1 MTDAS
6 DRTGIAALTVA
17 WLVLLAAVTAGST
30 YVVLAQHSR
39 NDADRWPGV
48 TLTIPAAESPGGG
61 QAVGGESGLPGQ
73 TAPLAAGPGDPARSR
88 SAPGDDLPAS
98 PTLRPSQAAL
108 ANNADPPAWRRY
120 ASIYQATKTSPQIA
134 VVLTGLGFSS
144 RATETAI
151 EDLPPG
157 VTLSFTPHTRKLDQ
171 WITLARGR
179 GHEVMLDLPMEP
191 VTYPT
196 DDPGPQALLTR
207 LDELENQQRL
217 RWVIG
222 RAEGYVGLAVTMGSR
237 FTSSEPHL
245 KPVLKEIKD
254 RGLMFLDNRES
265 ESSAVA
271 RVATQLDLPYAV
283 NDRTLDE
290 GDVGKQTIDARLA
303 QIERAALDDGASIA
317 IGRPYPATLE
327 RLQEWVKTLEDKGF
341 ELVPITVLAEHGG

>member
-1 MTDAS
+1 MIDAS
-6 DRTGIAALTVA
+6 DRNGITGLTVA
-17 WLVLLAAVTAGST
+17 WLVLLAAMAAGST
-30 YVVLAQHSR
+30 YVVLARHSR
-39 NDADRWPGV
+39 SGPERWPGV
-48 TLTIPAAESPGGG
+48 TLAIPAPDKGGG
-61 QAVGGESGLPGQ
+61 EAAGGAASSPGQ
-73 TAPLAAGPGDPARSR
+73 TVALANGPDSPGRTAA
-88 SAPGDDLPAS
+88 APGDEPPAS

-120 ASIYQATKTSPQIA
+120 ASIYQTTKTMPRIA

-144 RATETAI
+144 GATETAI

-157 VTLSFTPHTRKLDQ
+157 VTLSFTPYTRKLDQ
-171 WITLARGR
+171 WIAQARGK

-191 VTYPT
+191 VTYPI

-222 RAEGYVGLAVTMGSR
+222 RAKGYVGLAATMGSR
-237 FTSSEPHL
+237 FTSSEAHL
-245 KPVLKEIKD
+245 KPVLREIKD

-265 ESSAVA
+265 ESSAVE
-271 RVATQLDLPYAV
+271 RLATELDLPHAV

-290 GDVGKQTIDARLA
+290 GDVGKPVIDARLA
-303 QIERAALDDGASIA
+303 QIERVALNDGASIA

-341 ELVPITVLAEHGG
+341 ELVPITVLAQHGG